1 MSGALKIAVAL
12 AVTCA
17 DCPSWGQ
24 ILAPPLPPLRRSVSA
39 TRQFVVYAHDGARRA
54 ALSQAAEETKAALLR
69 LLDLRDDWR
78 LPIVLHLVRPIPGL
92 PGEIRPS
99 RLALAQTGTGLKVQ
113 LDLRLGGGSA
123 GADAGAALVR
133 PRDEIVR
140 ALLLEIAYRD
150 RPELPAGRAF
160 QLPPPW
166 LVEGCAAAVENAAL
180 AGETPAAVS
189 SPETRSAM
197 RVAATTLSSSAGGLS
212 VESFLSRDPAELD
225 SASRGLYRACAF
237 GLVHLLTHEV
247 SEGRAGLTAFLRA
260 LPSAQG
266 DAQTGFAALR
276 WGFPSLGDAPGDLQR
291 RLSAVLTRL
300 SAGQGAFE
308 IFGLEETER
317 RLAALLEPSHAPMA
331 APAGDKTKKT
341 PAPVPGGSQDRVYSL
356 EEFPKFLK
364 PGRRHTRENAA
375 RLGNTRAALLALV
388 AQAHPAYREIVAGYE
403 AVVANLSRGA
413 FDGAAARLRALAA
426 ARAEARTRQEAVAD
440 YLNWFEA
447 TQLNTPSGAFEP
459 YFQMGRNLRQLAPRG
474 RRTDTISTYLD
485 GIEHE
490 FR

>member
-1 MSGALKIAVAL
+1 MVAVAL
-12 AVTCA
+12 AIPSA
-17 DCPSWGQ
+17 SYPSWGQ
-24 ILAPPLPPLRRSVSA
+24 DPAPPLPPLRRSVSA
-39 TRQFVVYAHDGARRA
+39 TRQFVVYAHDGALRA
-54 ALSQAAEETKAALLR
+54 ALSQTAEETKAALLR

-78 LPIVLHLVRPIPGL
+78 LPIVLHLVRPIPGS
-92 PGEIRPS
+92 PGEVPPS
-99 RLALAQTGTGLKVQ
+99 RLVLAQTGAGLKVQ
-113 LDLRLGGGSA
+113 LDLRLRGSA
-123 GADAGAALVR
+123 GDEPDRAAGAGLVR

-160 QLPPPW
+160 QLPPAW

-180 AGETPAAVS
+180 LPGEAAPATAVS
-189 SPETRSAM
+189 SAETRSAM
-197 RVAATTLSSSAGGLS
+197 RVAATMLTGSGASGLS
-212 VESFLSRDPAELD
+212 VETFLNRDPASLD
-225 SASRGLYRACAF
+225 SPSRGLYRACAF
-237 GLVHLLTHEV
+237 GLVHLLTHEAV
-247 SEGRAGLTAFLRA
+247 EGRAGLTAFLRA

-266 DAQTGFAALR
+266 EAQTGFAALR

-291 RLSAVLTRL
+291 RLAATLTRL
-300 SAGQGAFE
+300 ASEEAAFE
-308 IFGLEETER
+308 ICGLEETER
-317 RLAALLEPSHAPMA
+317 RLATLLVLRAPL
-331 APAGDKTKKT
+331 T
-341 PAPVPGGSQDRVYSL
+341 PAPGQSHERVGSL

-364 PGRRHTRENAA
+364 PGKRHARENAA
-375 RLGNTRAALLALV
+375 RLANTRAGLLALG
-388 AQAHPAYREIVAGYE
+388 ARAHPAYREIVAGYE
-403 AVVANLSRGA
+403 AVVVNLSRGA

-459 YFQMGRNLRQLAPRG
+459 YFQMGRDLGRLAPRS